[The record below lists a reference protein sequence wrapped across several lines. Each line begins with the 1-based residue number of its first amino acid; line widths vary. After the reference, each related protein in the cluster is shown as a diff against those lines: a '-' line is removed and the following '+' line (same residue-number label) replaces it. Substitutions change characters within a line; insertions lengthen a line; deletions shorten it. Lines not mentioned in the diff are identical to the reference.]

1 MKKMFSVVALLL
13 TVVLLLSACGK
24 DDSKDSSSKSGG
36 IEGTW
41 KLTDVKSA
49 GLSAEELKAARDM
62 VTSGQMQETFVF
74 KSGKATMH
82 IKNASYDPPMETG
95 YNLNYTLNGN
105 KLSMT
110 EEGTSDT
117 QTIDCTISGNTMELN
132 MDGGILVF
140 TRQN

>member
-24 DDSKDSSSKSGG
+24 DDSKDSSSKSTG
-36 IEGTW
+36 IEGIW

-82 IKNASYDPPMETG
+82 IKNASYDPPMEVE
-95 YNLNYTLNGN
+95 YKLSYTLNGN

-110 EEGTSDT
+110 EEGTNDT
-117 QTIDCTISGNTMELN
+117 QSIDCNLNGNTLELN

>member
-1 MKKMFSVVALLL
+1 MKKLFSVVALLL

-24 DDSKDSSSKSGG
+24 DDSKDSSSKSAG

-110 EEGTSDT
+110 EEGTTDT
-117 QTIDCTISGNTMELN
+117 QEFEFKLNGDTLELS
-132 MDGGILVF
+132 MDGGVEVF
-140 TRQN
+140 TRQK